1 MAIGMYN
8 RPMTEEEK
16 RLMMIQG
23 LRQNNMMMA
32 DSSSAVRASDFN
44 SLDPSSAVRVSEYP
58 ADYTTGPTPGADM
71 SQYNVIDP
79 SSVVRESE
87 MLNQGMNLDPNSV
100 VRQPET
106 ISPMGTPMTP
116 EQIDEEIMRLQILK
130 NQMMMDN

>member
-1 MAIGMYN
+1 MAIMYN
-8 RPMTEEEK
+8 RPMTEEEE
-16 RLMMIQG
+16 RIMMAQS
-23 LRQNNMMMA
+23 LKNNNMMTA
-32 DSSSAVRASDFN
+32 DANMIGPEVMTD
-44 SLDPSSAVRVSEYP
+44 
-58 ADYTTGPTPGADM
+58 ADAAMLNERSRGAELIPPGADM

-106 ISPMGTPMTP
+106 MSPMGTPTTP

-130 NQMMMDN
+130 NQMMGN

>member
-1 MAIGMYN
+1 MAIMYN
-8 RPMTEEEK
+8 RPMTKEEEE
-16 RLMMIQG
+16 RMMMAQS
-23 LRQNNMMMA
+23 LKNNNMMMA
-32 DSSSAVRASDFN
+32 DNNTTMPESQF
-44 SLDPSSAVRVSEYP
+44 P
-58 ADYTTGPTPGADM
+58 ADYTTGPTLIPPDADM

-116 EQIDEEIMRLQILK
+116 EQIDEEIMRLQMLK
-130 NQMMMDN
+130 NQMMMGN